1 MSWLAMS
8 SDPMIIPVVLPLI
21 DAPKILD
28 VGCGKGKWGYIFR
41 VDCQSFSPVKSS
53 PSLIVG
59 ADIFPPYL
67 KYVKHHRVYD
77 LLVLCAAT
85 HLPFRKKSFQI
96 VFAGEVLEHM
106 SKSDGEKMLIEIE
119 RVSSRRVIVTTP
131 LFPFKQGESHKN
143 PYQKHVSR
151 WSVGE
156 FKKRGYKVRGCG
168 AFLIKGGKA
177 IHKLSYLPAP
187 LATIF
192 PWFAYILI
200 ATKIIE

>member
-1 MSWLAMS
+1 MS

-21 DAPKILD
+21 DASEILD

-59 ADIFPPYL
+59 VDIFLPYI
-67 KYVKHHRVYD
+67 KYVKHHLVYD
-77 LLVLCAAT
+77 HVVLCVAT
-85 HLPFRKKSFQI
+85 YLPFKEKSFPI

-106 SKSDGEKMLIEIE
+106 SKSDGEKMLIELE

-131 LFPFKQGESHKN
+131 LLSFEQTEICKN
-143 PYQKHVSR
+143 PYQKHVTR

-168 AFLIKGGKA
+168 SFLIKGGKA
-177 IHKLSYLPAP
+177 IHKLSYLLAP